1 MAQAKKSIKYGGV
14 TLRKKNITLLVLVLV
29 LAVLCAGYVGVVKYK
44 EVQDQKQQD
53 ASKAEQEA
61 NKIVLNQMDTITN
74 IAIHSAD
81 GNLAFSYRDDTWHYD
96 GDEAFPL
103 NVNKINLMQTNL
115 NPLEAT
121 RKLEEKEDLVS
132 YGLTAPIKTVTITDG
147 LGNEKTLNIGN
158 QNEYSGDYYISVSG
172 DDNVYTVGTTVI
184 DSLNIT
190 LDDLLQLDTLP
201 SLSESNITQIEW
213 KTATDSVIYKKEE
226 RVKETEA
233 QTEENAENESTE
245 AARSDE
251 SQSSDSSEKTEIVWT
266 ETRNGT
272 AADLSDSTKVTD
284 AIRVIGELSISSC
297 ENYNV
302 SEEQLAAYGLDEGV
316 CKEVIITYNDMTS
329 ETQEEK
335 TVTLHIGNLSASE
348 SSSYCV
354 RVNDSK
360 QVSRI
365 AASQIDSIMSDLQ
378 QVGQPIE
385 VTVPESE

>member
-14 TLRKKNITLLVLVLV
+14 TLRKKNITLLVLVVV

-103 NVNKINLMQTNL
+103 NVNKINLIQNNL

-132 YGLTAPIKTVTITDG
+132 YGLTAPMKTVTITDG
-147 LGNEKTLNIGN
+147 LGNQKILNIGS
-158 QNEYSGDYYISVSG
+158 QNEYTGNYYISVSG

-213 KTATDSVIYKKEE
+213 KTSTDSVIYKKEE

-233 QTEENAENESTE
+233 QTEASTE
-245 AARSDE
+245 AAQSDE
-251 SQSSDSSEKTEIVWT
+251 SQSSDSSEETEIVWT

-284 AIRVIGELSISSC
+284 AIRVIGEISISSC

-365 AASQIDSIMSDLQ
+365 SASQIDSIMSDLQ